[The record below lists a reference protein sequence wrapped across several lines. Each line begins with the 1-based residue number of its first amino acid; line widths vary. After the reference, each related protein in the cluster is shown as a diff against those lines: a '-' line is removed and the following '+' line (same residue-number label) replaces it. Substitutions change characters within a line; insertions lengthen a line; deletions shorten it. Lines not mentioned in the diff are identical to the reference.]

1 MPGVARVDTDVGSN
15 RILVR
20 GSTNVFV
27 NNRGSCFAYD
37 TVNAR
42 GVVVVKGSPNVFVN
56 NKPIARESDALADG
70 GVISS
75 SSTNVFAN
83 N

>member
-1 MPGVARVDTDVGSN
+1 MPGVARVNTDVGSN

-20 GSTNVFV
+20 GSTDVFV

-42 GVVVVKGSPNVFVN
+42 GVVVVQGSPNVYVN
-56 NKPIARESDALADG
+56 NKPIARQGDALADG